1 MYVLSSFIQLSP
13 TNIRTFI
20 KFPFRTSTF
29 IYKAALALWAFLR
42 KSQKATIYPHRTGE
56 TSRTASRSSKT
67 RWRHRCT
74 LKPGQDFSRTSR
86 QKTCPNG
93 HKESEDCHS
102 ASVPLRCTPS
112 ERQSSSRQQYP
123 RLRPGYIKKKRSGD
137 FRLFP
142 PGKFCELRDFAYGQN
157 LCVLYAKFP
166 PPKAK
171 RLQLVY
177 APLIPTGEEWSPSL
191 PQCGVDPQHS
201 VAREIP
207 ASLAFKDAPRK
218 CKQASI
224 PLGLHLN

>member
-1 MYVLSSFIQLSP
+1 MFYIQSRYRISP
-13 TNIRTFI
+13 TTNIRTFI

-42 KSQKATIYPHRTGE
+42 KSQKATIYSHRTGE

-74 LKPGQDFSRTSR
+74 LKPGQDLSRTSR

-102 ASVPLRCTPS
+102 ASLPLRCTPS

-123 RLRPGYIKKKRSGD
+123 CLRPGYERKQRSGD

-142 PGKFCELRDFAYGQN
+142 PANFANSAILPTAKISKFLCKISLLRKSKDSIWSMPPLKAFVIFMLSFIKKCRLIHLHTFQN
-157 LCVLYAKFP
+157 
-166 PPKAK
+166 
-171 RLQLVY
+171 
-177 APLIPTGEEWSPSL
+177 PSL
-191 PQCGVDPQHS
+191 WK
-201 VAREIP
+201 RIF
-207 ASLAFKDAPRK
+207 L
-218 CKQASI
+218 
-224 PLGLHLN
+224 

>member
-142 PGKFCELRDFAYGQN
+142 PANFANSAILPTDKISAFFMQN
-157 LCVLYAKFP
+157 FLLQKPKDSSWLCPSV
-166 PPKAK
+166 
-171 RLQLVY
+171 
-177 APLIPTGEEWSPSL
+177 PTGEEWSPSL
-191 PQCGVDPQHS
+191 PQCEVDRHPPWPERFQLRWHL
-201 VAREIP
+201 R
-207 ASLAFKDAPRK
+207 LR
-218 CKQASI
+218 
-224 PLGLHLN
+224 LGNVSKLPFLSACT